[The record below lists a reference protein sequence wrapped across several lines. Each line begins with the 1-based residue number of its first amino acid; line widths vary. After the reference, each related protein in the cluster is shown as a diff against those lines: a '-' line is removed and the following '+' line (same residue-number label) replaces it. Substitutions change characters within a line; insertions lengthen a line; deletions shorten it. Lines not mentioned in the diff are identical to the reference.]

1 MRRMATMNIILRDE
15 LLTDPLGRG
24 YASKNDQQC
33 ADDLNTKYRQVV
45 ESLPPEKLILW
56 SAEAGRIQKI
66 ETAMSNTGGNVN
78 LRAAA
83 RAFYLT
89 IQAFDAADPRDNRWV
104 ALVDGL
110 VAGAVLTA
118 ADKAAL
124 VAEATVPRSR
134 AEELGLGTV
143 QAGEVREARF
153 QG

>member
-1 MRRMATMNIILRDE
+1 
-15 LLTDPLGRG
+15 
-24 YASKNDQQC
+24 
-33 ADDLNTKYRQVV
+33 
-45 ESLPPEKLILW
+45 
-56 SAEAGRIQKI
+56 
-66 ETAMSNTGGNVN
+66 MSNTGGNVN

-124 VAEATVPRSR
+124 IAEATVPRSR
-134 AEELGLGTV
+134 AEELGIPRVKPGHV
-143 QAGEVREARF
+143 AEARS
-153 QG
+153 

>member
-1 MRRMATMNIILRDE
+1 MNQTLRTE
-15 LLTDPLGRG
+15 LLTDPLARG

-33 ADDLNTKYRQVV
+33 ADDLNTKYRQVL

-66 ETAMSNTGGNVN
+66 ETAMINVGGNVN

-124 VAEATVPRSR
+124 VAEATVLRSR

>member
-1 MRRMATMNIILRDE
+1 MNSTLRTE

-24 YASKNDQQC
+24 YASKTDQQC

-89 IQAFDAADPRDNRWV
+89 IQAFDAADPRDNRWI

-124 VAEATVPRSR
+124 VAEATVLRSR